1 MPQTGGSKSS
11 SGHRRASGAAKAFTR
26 EDLDLAKDLSAYF
39 ADPLGFVLYVFPW
52 GKKGTRLAD
61 EHGPDQWQIDVL
73 DKLGEAIRDGMD
85 VKDALPVLMA
95 VASGHGIGK
104 TALIS
109 WIIIWFISTRDFP
122 QIVVTAGKKDQLTSK
137 TWREVAKWTK
147 LAINGH
153 WFIWTSTKLEHALY
167 PDMWYAHAIPW
178 SKNAPENFAGTHEK
192 HVLVVFDE
200 ASAIDDVIW
209 EVTDGAMTT
218 PGAMWI
224 AFGNPT
230 KNSGRFFDCFN
241 KFRKI
246 WHTFQI
252 DSRTAKKA
260 NRRLLDM
267 WVELYGE
274 ESDFVKV
281 RVRGVFPAAGDMQF
295 ISSDDVRAAMERVA
309 KNYQTYGK
317 VLAVDVARH
326 GQDQSVLLIRQ
337 GRKVI
342 KVKKVRIPDTMQL
355 AALVAEFINDNA
367 PDAVF
372 IDATGIGWGGV
383 DRLHQ
388 MGYTFVIGVQTAEK
402 ADRPDRY
409 YNRRSELWGL
419 MRDWIKDGG
428 CIPDD
433 RELETDLTQI
443 QYGYDGKQRY
453 VLESKDDMRERGLDS
468 PDTAD
473 ALALTFNSP
482 VAPTKAK
489 AETWRSRLQKKKRR
503 PSGMAA

>member
-1 MPQTGGSKSS
+1 MPATAS
-11 SGHRRASGAAKAFTR
+11 SGGRRTAGAAKNFTR
-26 EDLDLAKDLSAYF
+26 EDLDLARDLSAFY

-61 EHGPDQWQIDVL
+61 EAGPDEWQITFL
-73 DKLGEAIRDGMD
+73 DELGKAVREGMD
-85 VKDALPVLMA
+85 VADALPMLFA

-109 WIIIWFISTRDFP
+109 WIILWFISTREFP

-137 TWREVAKWTK
+137 TWRELAKWNK
-147 LAINGH
+147 LSINGH
-153 WFIWTSTKLEHALY
+153 WFVWTATKLEHALY

-192 HVLVVFDE
+192 HVLVLYDE

-218 PGAMWI
+218 PDAMWI

-230 KNSGRFFDCFN
+230 KNTGRFFDCFN

-246 WHTFQI
+246 WRTFQI
-252 DSRTAKKA
+252 DSRNAKKA

-267 WVELYGE
+267 WVEMYGE
-274 ESDFVKV
+274 DSDFVRV
-281 RVRGVFPAAGDMQF
+281 RVRGVFPRAGDLQF
-295 ISSDDVRAAMERVA
+295 ISSEDVRAAIERKA
-309 KNYQTYGK
+309 ANQDRYGK
-317 VLAVDVARH
+317 VLGVDVARH
-326 GQDQSVLLIRQ
+326 GMDQSVLVLRQ

-342 KVKKVRIPDTMQL
+342 KVKKLRVPDTMQL
-355 AALVAEFINDNA
+355 AAIIAEFINDNE

-372 IDATGIGWGGV
+372 IDATGIGWGVV

-388 MGYTFVIGVQTAEK
+388 MGYTLAIGVQVGERAFHSE
-402 ADRPDRY
+402 RF
-409 YNRRSELWGL
+409 YNRRAELWYA
-419 MRDWIKDGG
+419 MREWIQDGG
-428 CIPDD
+428 DLPDD
-433 RELETDLTQI
+433 RELETDLTGI
-443 QYGYDGKQRY
+443 QYGFDGKNRW
-453 VLESKDDMRERGLDS
+453 VLETKEDMKERGLDS

-473 ALALTFNSP
+473 ALALTFHSP
-482 VAPTKAK
+482 VAPDKAPK
-489 AETWRSRLQKKKRR
+489 DTWRSRLKKKRR
-503 PSGMAA
+503 RQRSAMAA

>member
-1 MPQTGGSKSS
+1 MRAS
-11 SGHRRASGAAKAFTR
+11 SGHRRAAGAAKTFTR
-26 EDLDLAKDLSAYF
+26 QDLDLTRDLSAYF

-52 GKKGTRLAD
+52 GKKGTRLAEED
-61 EHGPDQWQIDVL
+61 GPDQWQIEVL
-73 DKLGEAIRDGMD
+73 DDLGRAVREGQNVA
-85 VKDALPVLMA
+85 DALPVLLA

-109 WIIIWFISTRDFP
+109 WIILWFISTRDFP

-137 TWREVAKWTK
+137 TWRELAKWTK

-153 WFIWTSTKLEHALY
+153 WFIWTATKLEHALY

-192 HVLVVFDE
+192 HVLVLFDE

-218 PGAMWI
+218 PGAIWI

-246 WHTFQI
+246 WI
-252 DSRTAKKA
+252 NRKVDSRTAKKA
-260 NRRLLDM
+260 NRRLLDL
-267 WVELYGE
+267 WVEMYGE
-274 ESDFVKV
+274 DSDFVRV
-281 RVRGVFPAAGDMQF
+281 RVRGEFPRAGDLQF
-295 ISSDDVRAAMERVA
+295 ISSEDVQA
-309 KNYQTYGK
+309 
-317 VLAVDVARH
+317 AVDRDAGDQSLYGRVLGIDIARH
-326 GQDQSVLLIRQ
+326 GQDQSVLCYRQ

-342 KVKKVRIPDTMQL
+342 KFKKLRIPDTMQL
-355 AALVAEFINDNA
+355 AAIIAESINEWR

-372 IDATGIGWGGV
+372 VDATGIGWGVV

-388 MGYTFVIGVQTAEK
+388 MGYTFVIGVQVGERAFQPE
-402 ADRPDRY
+402 RF
-409 YNRRSELWGL
+409 YNRRAEIWYA
-419 MRDWIKDGG
+419 MREWIQDGG
-428 CIPDD
+428 DLPNDQ
-433 RELETDLTQI
+433 ELITDLTSI
-443 QYGYDGKQRY
+443 EYGFDGKQRY
-453 VLESKDDMRERGLDS
+453 VLETKEDMKERGLDS

-473 ALALTFNSP
+473 ALALTFHSP
-482 VAPTKAK
+482 VAPSKANK
-489 AETWRSRLQKKKRR
+489 ETWRSRLAKKKKRR
-503 PSGMAA
+503 RSAMAA